1 MELKT
6 FSSKNKTD
14 KDLASLNKN
23 LKRERTKDMQ
33 N

>member
-6 FSSKNKTD
+6 FPSKNKTD
-14 KDLASLNKN
+14 KDLTSLNKN